1 MSTLVRLASILL
13 LAIVCCRAPRA
24 DEYSGTPTHAIESR
38 GSATAEDQTARRAS
52 EQPRRNSVSP
62 RLTRAQMGHDDQ
74 RTIKSAEPARL
85 QGAGASTTDI
95 WAKWADLQSRI
106 QSEEETLAACR
117 ASSAD
122 CPEAARRFLQ
132 IVELGRQ
139 REGRARL
146 GEINRAVNLS
156 IRPVDDGIQYG
167 VADFWSTPLA
177 TLSAG
182 VGDCEDYAIVKYVAL
197 RELGIAPDD
206 LRILIVHNPGRRTNH
221 AVLAVHLGEQWL
233 ILDNR
238 TMIMVNS
245 GDAVHYRPLFVLDHR
260 RGVVLD
266 HRGIM
271 GDAAAVV
278 GK

>member
-1 MSTLVRLASILL
+1 MLTLIRLASILL
-13 LAIVCCRAPRA
+13 LAVVCCRAPRA
-24 DEYSGTPTHAIESR
+24 DEYSGTPTYAIESR
-38 GSATAEDQTARRAS
+38 WSETLEDQTAERAS
-52 EQPRRNSVSP
+52 EQTRRNRVLP
-62 RLTRAQMGHDDQ
+62 RLTRAQPGHDEQ
-74 RTIKSAEPARL
+74 HTIRLSEPPGL
-85 QGAGASTTDI
+85 QGAEASTTDI

-117 ASSAD
+117 AGSAD
-122 CPEAARRFLQ
+122 CPAAARQFLQ

-146 GEINRAVNLS
+146 GEINRAVNLN
-156 IRPVDDGIQYG
+156 IRPVDDGVQYG
-167 VADFWSTPLA
+167 VADFWSAPLA

-182 VGDCEDYAIVKYVAL
+182 AGDCEDYAIVKYVAL

-206 LRILIVHNPGRRTNH
+206 LRILIVHNPRRRTNH

-238 TMIMVNS
+238 TMIMANS
-245 GDAVHYRPLFVLDHR
+245 GDAIHYRPLFVLDHR
-260 RGVVLD
+260 GVALD
-266 HRGIM
+266 DGGVI
-271 GDAAAVV
+271 DAAAAVV